1 MSGKPVIE
9 QLLLQDRVITGS
21 AIGLILLIAVIY
33 TILGVGMP
41 MSAVQMTAMNA
52 VQEIIIESLMANAS
66 SGEETSPPSVS
77 SIRNIS
83 QVR

>member
-41 MSAVQMTAMNA
+41 MSAVQSTAMNA
-52 VQEIIIESLMANAS
+52 AQGMAGSAEGQAMHS
-66 SGEETSPPSVS
+66 MQTKA
-77 SIRNIS
+77 
-83 QVR
+83 